1 MKKLFAALLGITLS
15 GVAAVAQPNVA
26 PDSLEAMGCM
36 KLGECTEDVIRITD
50 VSQFVT
56 NHGHFW
62 PDDDIEEIQQIIE
75 GLTEIGVEVYVG
87 DDKYFPPNHRGLYYT
102 DVNKM
107 FLNEWHMRDSIAL
120 IEVLRHEAWHAAQ
133 DCMAG
138 TLDNSLIAIVFN
150 DKVIPSSIK
159 VLTEAR
165 YGMIA
170 RAAIPWEQEAFY
182 AATQTNMTVKA
193 LNVCAAGNMWET
205 YQPTPMTREWLVENN
220 FIKS

>member
-87 DDKYFPPNHRGLYYT
+87 HDDYFPPNHRGLYYT
-102 DVNKM
+102 DVDKM
-107 FLNEWHMRDSIAL
+107 FLNAWHMRDSIAL
-120 IEVLRHEAWHAAQ
+120 IEVLRHEAWHAVQ

-138 TLDNSLIAIVFN
+138 TIDNSLIAIVFN
-150 DKVIPSSIK
+150 DKVIPSNIK

-170 RAAIPWEQEAFY
+170 RNAIPWEQEAFY
-182 AATQTNMTVKA
+182 AATIPNMTVKA
-193 LNVCAAGNMWET
+193 LDACSAGNMWSV
-205 YQPTPMTREWLVENN
+205 YPPTPMTREWLVKNN
-220 FIKS
+220 YIK

>member
-1 MKKLFAALLGITLS
+1 MKKLFAALLGLTIS
-15 GVAAVAQPNVA
+15 GASAVAQPNVA
-26 PDSLEAMGCM
+26 PDSLAAMGCM
-36 KLGECTEDVIRITD
+36 KLGECTENVIRITD
-50 VSQFVT
+50 VSQFVD

-62 PDDDIEEIQQIIE
+62 ADDDLEEIQQLIQ
-75 GLTEIGVEVYVG
+75 GLTEVGVEVYVG
-87 DDKYFPPNHRGLYYT
+87 DDRYFPPNHRGLYYT

-150 DKVIPSSIK
+150 DKVIPSRIK

-193 LNVCAAGNMWET
+193 LNACAAGNMWET

>member
-1 MKKLFAALLGITLS
+1 MKKLFAALLGLTLS
-15 GVAAVAQPNVA
+15 GATAVAQPNVA
-26 PDSLEAMGCM
+26 PDSLAAMGCM
-36 KLGECTEDVIRITD
+36 KLLECTEDVVTITD
-50 VSQFVT
+50 VSQFVD

-62 PDDDIEEIQQIIE
+62 ADDDLKEIQQLIQ
-75 GLTEIGVEVYVG
+75 GLTEVGVEVYVG
-87 DDKYFPPNHRGLYYT
+87 DDRYFPPNHRGLYYT

-150 DKVIPSSIK
+150 DEVIPSSIK

-170 RAAIPWEQEAFY
+170 RGAIPWEQEAFY
-182 AATQTNMTVKA
+182 VATKPGMTVNA
-193 LNVCAAGNMWET
+193 LNACAAGNMWET
-205 YQPTPMTREWLVENN
+205 YKPTPMTREWLVKNN
-220 FIKS
+220 YIK